1 MNCLLRSGAPTLG
14 LLMLFVASA
23 FGQGPIQQ
31 AIQQLSQVEAIV
43 GHQIQNASPEVKKAV
58 SEVPQ
63 VTPADLHQI
72 TAPQNPSKTITVVS
86 DSQKKILLAAVNSFT
101 EQEKRRDR
109 KYSWLA
115 IAFLIAGA
123 VFALLGSIFNF
134 IKWNTTA
141 GIVGLIVVAVVGFPN
156 VYPIPALADFYSSL
170 ATQAVA
176 LQTDCELKNPFT
188 EEDYNSS
195 ESQLKLLILYDANN
209 RPKFGSTKVS
219 IDDLTKQLQT
229 FKTTTN
235 IAATAAH

>member
-101 EQEKRRDR
+101 EQ
-109 KYSWLA
+109 
-115 IAFLIAGA
+115 
-123 VFALLGSIFNF
+123 
-134 IKWNTTA
+134 
-141 GIVGLIVVAVVGFPN
+141 
-156 VYPIPALADFYSSL
+156 
-170 ATQAVA
+170 
-176 LQTDCELKNPFT
+176 
-188 EEDYNSS
+188 
-195 ESQLKLLILYDANN
+195 
-209 RPKFGSTKVS
+209 
-219 IDDLTKQLQT
+219 
-229 FKTTTN
+229 
-235 IAATAAH
+235 